1 MAITDKKQDDGMI
14 NVSSIVSATTGE
26 AVIQFTWGEKRAQ
39 LTVDEARQHALGVLE
54 CAEAGE
60 TDAFIVEFF
69 HKELGMEMQKAVEV
83 LRMFRSYREAR
94 SPETKQ

>member
-1 MAITDKKQDDGMI
+1 MAITDKKESDGMI
-14 NVSSIVSATTGE
+14 NVSSIVSHATGE

-39 LTVDEARQHALGVLE
+39 LTVEEARQHALGVLE

-69 HKELGMEMQKAVEV
+69 HKELGMAMEKAIEV
-83 LRMFRSYREAR
+83 LRTFRTYRETR
-94 SPETKQ
+94 REESKQ